1 MPLFMW
7 HCFSFNLTYGRKKIQ
22 ANSKHVRCQILVHE
36 TGRLSLVPQG
46 LSLPSGLAPAWDGI
60 AAADHRLYLALPGG
74 SSAAE
79 KPRKEGETKSEAK
92 KHPKTGT
99 KKEETKVEEKEAKKV
114 GSDVW
119 HGAVTNSNCFN
130 LHSINFET
138 KISYH
143 SLQRRQKLQPR
154 ARKGRVKNPRRHSAE
169 AGTKQYTRTSLG
181 YWDCFPSN
189 FQFNQVEYGRKS
201 VFPTEIYEPIQGC
214 EPVKM
219 CIIVYFMM
227 RTSIRKNWQLVALQ
241 IFDQNRRLRV
251 TFAVE
256 DMFTTRTMKVSMKK
270 SGWKT
275 ILSFW
280 NGPFLG
286 DICCLCFRCG
296 GAPRYCITTEA
307 MKIVFLGQWKCNW
320 WILNQVT
327 RWETHPAWWK

>member
-1 MPLFMW
+1 MKMPLFMW

-92 KHPKTGT
+92 KHPKRGT

-181 YWDCFPSN
+181 Y
-189 FQFNQVEYGRKS
+189 
-201 VFPTEIYEPIQGC
+201 
-214 EPVKM
+214 
-219 CIIVYFMM
+219 
-227 RTSIRKNWQLVALQ
+227 
-241 IFDQNRRLRV
+241 
-251 TFAVE
+251 
-256 DMFTTRTMKVSMKK
+256 
-270 SGWKT
+270 
-275 ILSFW
+275 
-280 NGPFLG
+280 
-286 DICCLCFRCG
+286 
-296 GAPRYCITTEA
+296 
-307 MKIVFLGQWKCNW
+307 
-320 WILNQVT
+320 
-327 RWETHPAWWK
+327 